1 MTDSNQFTV
10 ESCTRCSIKAYVL
23 TVHTPSA
30 PALLET
36 LWVRI
41 THTVTQLST
50 THLFEWFKTLQCVTR
65 SLVATATLVEPDQT
79 KAQQQCVTPNAD
91 SLHLHLK
98 CSTRLTKTRLTSNLT
113 TTTQHSNQPFFLHAF
128 QTFWLMAHRESLLVW
143 RQKFHH
149 TTSVKLLTQHCTYW
163 LTQRQHLMT

>member
-10 ESCTRCSIKAYVL
+10 EFCTRCSIKDYDL

-30 PALLET
+30 QALLET

-41 THTVTQLST
+41 THTATQLFT
-50 THLFEWFKTLQCVTR
+50 MRLFEWFKTSQCVTHLLVVTET
-65 SLVATATLVEPDQT
+65 LVAPDQT
-79 KAQQQCVTPNAD
+79 KAPQQCVTPNVV
-91 SLHLHLK
+91 SLHSLSK
-98 CSTRLTKTRLTSNLT
+98 CSTRLMKILLILNPT
-113 TTTQHSNQPFFLHAF
+113 TTTQHSNQPFFHRAF
-128 QTFWLMAHRESLLVW
+128 LTFWLTDLRESLLVW